1 MQPAV
6 PLATDAGPLVT
17 TIIPS
22 YNHERYVERSIES
35 VLRQTYRNLQVIIID
50 DGSTDGTAQVVER
63 TLAAAAGDR
72 DVTFLRQSN
81 KGVSAT
87 LNRGLALAK
96 GSYVQFVA
104 SDDAYLPEKT
114 ARCVGLLHKAP
125 DSVVG
130 VYTDG
135 YVIDDAGQRLM
146 RFSQGFPWPLLP
158 GTHAEL
164 VVGNWIPAMG
174 LMYRTA
180 AVLEAQGFDESLR
193 IEDYDLLLRITR
205 GRKLLRSREPLFLY
219 RRHETNYSK
228 KVEAMQAGMEQLCRK
243 HPDLQ
248 AFHELAGHV
257 NARRFGAALRAASLG
272 GAGWLLRSRLRTWQ
286 AGRYPPV

>member
-1 MQPAV
+1 MHAAD
-6 PLATDAGPLVT
+6 PLGPNAGPLVT
-17 TIIPS
+17 TIIPA
-22 YNHERYVERSIES
+22 YNHEKYVAQSIDS
-35 VLRQTYRNLQVIIID
+35 VLQQTYRNLQIIIID
-50 DGSTDGTAQVVER
+50 DGSRDGTAQVVEQ
-63 TLAAAAGDR
+63 TLAAGAGDR

-81 KGVSAT
+81 MGVSAT
-87 LNRGLALAK
+87 LNRGLALAR
-96 GSYVQFVA
+96 GTFVQILA

-114 ARCVGLLHKAP
+114 ARCVRMLEKAP

-135 YVIDDAGQRLM
+135 YVMDDAGQRLM
-146 RFSQGFPWPLLP
+146 RFSKGFPWPLLP

-180 AVLEAQGFDESLR
+180 AMLEAQGFDESLR

-219 RRHETNYSK
+219 RRHETNASK
-228 KVEAMQAGMEQLCRK
+228 QADAMQAQLEQLCRK
-243 HPDLQ
+243 HPDLR

-257 NARRFGAALRAASLG
+257 NARRFGPALRVASLG
-272 GAGWLLRSRLRTWQ
+272 GMGLLLRSRLRAWQ
-286 AGRYPPV
+286 NSRHPPV